1 MDGFLLVDKPTGI
14 SSFGVVARVRRV
26 IYEAQKQEALA
37 THEDKVQGA
46 GEQRTEAY
54 EQYSEGAAQPATQQ
68 LASSQNRVAGLAR
81 EQVLAVRRP
90 KVGHTGT
97 LDPAASG
104 LMILVIGTYCK
115 RAAEF
120 SKLDKTYEVELT
132 LGATSTTGD
141 IEGEITQKSSRQP
154 SEIELEEVLGRFVG
168 QIMQTP
174 PIFSAIKVDG
184 QRAYKLARAGK
195 EVKLQARPVTIHD
208 IDNIKY
214 KYPKLNFT
222 TSVSSGT
229 YIRSLVEDIGKE
241 LGTGAYM
248 SALKRTKIDNY
259 ELAQAVG
266 LDNLN
271 AEIIQKDTQHLQ
283 K

>member
-1 MDGFLLVDKPTGI
+1 MGW
-14 SSFGVVARVRRV
+14 
-26 IYEAQKQEALA
+26 
-37 THEDKVQGA
+37 
-46 GEQRTEAY
+46 
-54 EQYSEGAAQPATQQ
+54 
-68 LASSQNRVAGLAR
+68 
-81 EQVLAVRRP
+81 
-90 KVGHTGT
+90 
-97 LDPAASG
+97 
-104 LMILVIGTYCK
+104 ILVIGTYCK

-195 EVKLQARPVTIHD
+195 EVKLEPRQVTIYS
-208 IDNIKY
+208 IDNIEY
-214 KYPKLNFT
+214 NYTRLTFN

-229 YIRSLVEDIGKE
+229 YIRSLAEDIGTK

-248 SALKRTKIDNY
+248 SALRRTQVGKCHIKDATPVDKI
-259 ELAQAVG
+259 
-266 LDNLN
+266 NLSD
-271 AEIIQKDTQHLQ
+271 IITLEP
-283 K
+283 